1 MNDTTLYGDGSSI
14 EIGDEVEFRGGL
26 LLMFRKYRGRVV
38 YVPGVSPLNPDMEAD
53 GLSWIAI
60 EVPGKMLVRRL
71 VDPQSHCVQRTR
83 LIRRNRSELKV
94 PDALRSESD
103 T

>member
-1 MNDTTLYGDGSSI
+1 MNDPTLYGDGSSI

-38 YVPGVSPLNPDMEAD
+38 HVPGVSPRNHDMEAD
-53 GLSWIAI
+53 GLSWVAI
-60 EVPGKMLVRRL
+60 EVPGKMLVRKL
-71 VDPQSHCVQRTR
+71 VDPQTHRVRRTW
-83 LIRRNRSELKV
+83 LLRRNRSELKL
-94 PDALRSESD
+94 PDTLGCESD